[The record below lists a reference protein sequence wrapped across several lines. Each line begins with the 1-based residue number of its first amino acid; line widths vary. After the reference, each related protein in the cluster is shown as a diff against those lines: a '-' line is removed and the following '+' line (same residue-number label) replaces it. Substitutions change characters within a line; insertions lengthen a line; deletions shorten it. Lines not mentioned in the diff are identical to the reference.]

1 MDVSDRVPNRAGNGV
16 GDVDEMPGGDRIE
29 EMLAA
34 EITVAKMKAQLDIV
48 GNVSADARD
57 ARGNLALG
65 RIDQRKLVLRL
76 SVPDDHVMADVP
88 LNAEVRVRNM
98 AADRR
103 DLVHHRRFISRLDG
117 GDVTRSA
124 EGVDHTHRGWQ
135 ANLKADT
142 GRNVSTIARRDEIE
156 IRRARLAGIAELAEA
171 HVLRCNILRQAQQR
185 KARRLAECAARIGPQ
200 ERTGAQKR
208 ILEAHPQATR
218 ARLAVRNPSQ
228 PAAERR
234 ADCTENLLDAVQS
247 DAADQMN
254 AVGHIGSLRHL
265 VPR

>member
-1 MDVSDRVPNRAGNGV
+1 MDVSDRMPHRAGNGV
-16 GDVDEMPGGDRIE
+16 GDIDKMPGGDRIE

-34 EITVAKMKAQLDIV
+34 EIAIAKMKAQLDIV
-48 GNVSADARD
+48 GNGSADAREACD
-57 ARGNLALG
+57 YLALG
-65 RIDQRKLVLRL
+65 RFDQWKLVLRL

-171 HVLRCNILRQAQQR
+171 YVLRCNILRQAQQG

-208 ILEAHPQATR
+208 ILEAHP
-218 ARLAVRNPSQ
+218 
-228 PAAERR
+228 
-234 ADCTENLLDAVQS
+234 
-247 DAADQMN
+247 
-254 AVGHIGSLRHL
+254 
-265 VPR
+265 